1 MTKYLAD
8 NGGLQTLI
16 QLIKDTFAAFDRNK
30 QNKLRAGSN
39 IIIDPA
45 TSTISA
51 TGGGGGSGSVD
62 WGDISGTLTDQ
73 EDLAEALDGKAD
85 YNHTHSQSE
94 VNGLADA
101 LEGKASTSH
110 THQQSDVVG
119 LSNAL
124 AGKANTSHTHAQSDV
139 NGLADALAG
148 KASTSHTHQQ
158 SEVVGLSDA
167 LAGKANTSHTHAQS
181 DVTGL
186 TDALAGKAS
195 TIHSHGEITNAGT
208 IENDTTPVK
217 EDRPVFADSS
227 DSNKVKKGTF
237 EGFHKAMVSQLSEGT
252 SDVSDGTEF
261 LSSYSS
267 ESGFSDT
274 NAVNRIYKRKFIKVW
289 NYIQA
294 KISSVLGLTAAQYNG
309 NAATSTSAT
318 TATSATND
326 GAGNNIVNSLAGK
339 ASSTHAHGSIT
350 NGGAITSNTTPESA
364 DYPAFA
370 DDSDSGKLKRTSFQ
384 NFHKAMVSQMSDG
397 TADVVDGTEFLSS
410 YASANGF
417 GDSSAP
423 NQIFKRPFVKVWNY
437 IQSKIN
443 SVLGLTAAQYNG
455 NAATATSATN
465 DSAGNNIA
473 STYFPLAGRKAITGV
488 YKDSPSLLHNIGFGN
503 TSELGVWRK
512 FCLIYTRATY
522 RNAVGAIH
530 IQGRQTL
537 GTIYVRLNSSSTAP
551 AEGNNTINPD
561 VRYVS
566 FVSNYNGIY
575 YRVNEYNQLE
585 LWFKAHEYYDNIS
598 VTDVDFGAYFLD
610 LNMNS
615 FLHSVVVAW
624 TDEASVTQPDGL
636 IQAGNVTNTTLSS
649 AISSET
655 GDVLIITDANYK
667 NYLTTYQGGIPSTLY
682 AGDILTLDKPYSTVI
697 FDTTA
702 SGHVA
707 VVTGDAN
714 VLRNGRRVT
723 ILGNWAPQTNGGAAG
738 AVSGRFS
745 EYLYQ
750 YRAGFAG
757 GGNSGVLQY
766 VREEFLYYN
775 GIWYSKGY

>member
-1 MTKYLAD
+1 MKYLAD

-73 EDLAEALDGKAD
+73 EDLADALDGKAD

-101 LEGKASTSH
+101 LAGKASTSH

-167 LAGKANTSHTHAQS
+167 LAGKASSSHTHAQS

-237 EGFHKAMVSQLSEGT
+237 EGFHKAMVSQ
-252 SDVSDGTEF
+252 
-261 LSSYSS
+261 
-267 ESGFSDT
+267 
-274 NAVNRIYKRKFIKVW
+274 
-289 NYIQA
+289 
-294 KISSVLGLTAAQYNG
+294 
-309 NAATSTSAT
+309 
-318 TATSATND
+318 
-326 GAGNNIVNSLAGK
+326 
-339 ASSTHAHGSIT
+339 
-350 NGGAITSNTTPESA
+350 
-364 DYPAFA
+364 
-370 DDSDSGKLKRTSFQ
+370 
-384 NFHKAMVSQMSDG
+384 MSDG

-410 YASANGF
+410 YASTNGF
-417 GDSSAP
+417 EDSSAP

-455 NAATATSATN
+455 NAATATSATK
-465 DSAGNNIA
+465 DGDGNNIA

-537 GTIYVRLNSSSTAP
+537 GTIYVRLNSSATAP

-566 FVSNYNGIY
+566 FVSAYNGIY

-585 LWFKAHEYYDNIS
+585 LWFKAHEYYENIS

-649 AISSET
+649 AISSEI
-655 GDVLIITDANYK
+655 GDILIITDANYK
-667 NYLTTYQGGIPSTLY
+667 NYLTTYLGDVPSSVGT
-682 AGDILTLDKPYSTVI
+682 GDTLTLDKPYSTII
-697 FDTTA
+697 FDTTNYA
-702 SGHVA
+702 FIA
-707 VVTGDAN
+707 VVTGDSN
-714 VLRNGRRVT
+714 VLKNGRRIT
-723 ILGNWAPQTNGGAAG
+723 IAGNWKPQSEGGAAG
-738 AVSGRFS
+738 AVPGRFS
-745 EYLYQ
+745 RYIYA
-750 YRAGFAG
+750 YRSGSYG
-757 GGNSGVLQY
+757 GYFNDILRDA
-766 VREEFLYYN
+766 REEFLFYN

>member
-1 MTKYLAD
+1 MKYLAD

-16 QLIKDTFAAFDRNK
+16 QLIKDTFAVFDRNK

-73 EDLAEALDGKAD
+73 EDLADALDDKAG
-85 YNHTHSQSE
+85 YNHTHSQSD
-94 VNGLADA
+94 VTGLADSLA
-101 LEGKASTSH
+101 GKASTSH

-119 LSNAL
+119 LSN
-124 AGKANTSHTHAQSDV
+124 
-139 NGLADALAG
+139 
-148 KASTSHTHQQ
+148 
-158 SEVVGLSDA
+158 A

-309 NAATSTSAT
+309 NAAT
-318 TATSATND
+318 
-326 GAGNNIVNSLAGK
+326 
-339 ASSTHAHGSIT
+339 
-350 NGGAITSNTTPESA
+350 
-364 DYPAFA
+364 
-370 DDSDSGKLKRTSFQ
+370 
-384 NFHKAMVSQMSDG
+384 
-397 TADVVDGTEFLSS
+397 
-410 YASANGF
+410 
-417 GDSSAP
+417 
-423 NQIFKRPFVKVWNY
+423 
-437 IQSKIN
+437 
-443 SVLGLTAAQYNG
+443 
-455 NAATATSATN
+455 ATSATN

-488 YKDSPSLLHNIGFGN
+488 YKDSPSLLHNINFGN
-503 TSELGVWRK
+503 TTELGIWRK

-537 GTIYVRLNSSSTAP
+537 GTIYVRLNSSATAP

-575 YRVNEYNQLE
+575 YRVNESNQLE

-598 VTDVDFGAYFLD
+598 VTDVDFGAFFLD

-615 FLHSVVVAW
+615 FLHSVDVAW

-714 VLRNGRRVT
+714 VLRNGRRIT
-723 ILGNWAPQTNGGAAG
+723 ILGNWAPQTDGGAAG

-757 GGNSGVLQY
+757 GGNSGVLQH

>member
-1 MTKYLAD
+1 MDRQRTERVYRALCTRK
-8 NGGLQTLI
+8 GITRPQ
-16 QLIKDTFAAFDRNK
+16 QLEFYFSKGK
-30 QNKLRAGSN
+30 EHCKE
-39 IIIDPA
+39 
-45 TSTISA
+45 
-51 TGGGGGSGSVD
+51 
-62 WGDISGTLTDQ
+62 LTDD
-73 EDLAEALDGKAD
+73 ELNAVIAELKNMPDSDEGVL
-85 YNHTHSQSE
+85 
-94 VNGLADA
+94 VNWRR
-101 LEGKASTSH
+101 
-110 THQQSDVVG
+110 
-119 LSNAL
+119 
-124 AGKANTSHTHAQSDV
+124 
-139 NGLADALAG
+139 
-148 KASTSHTHQQ
+148 
-158 SEVVGLSDA
+158 
-167 LAGKANTSHTHAQS
+167 KANTSHTHAQS

-217 EDRPVFADSS
+217 EDRPVFTDSS

-261 LSSYSS
+261 LSSYAS

-309 NAATSTSAT
+309 NAAT
-318 TATSATND
+318 ATSATKD
-326 GAGNNIVNSLAGK
+326 G
-339 ASSTHAHGSIT
+339 
-350 NGGAITSNTTPESA
+350 
-364 DYPAFA
+364 
-370 DDSDSGKLKRTSFQ
+370 
-384 NFHKAMVSQMSDG
+384 
-397 TADVVDGTEFLSS
+397 
-410 YASANGF
+410 
-417 GDSSAP
+417 
-423 NQIFKRPFVKVWNY
+423 
-437 IQSKIN
+437 
-443 SVLGLTAAQYNG
+443 
-455 NAATATSATN
+455 
-465 DSAGNNIA
+465 AGNNIA

-488 YKDSPSLLHNIGFGN
+488 YKDSPSLLHNINFGN
-503 TSELGVWRK
+503 TSELGEWRK

-537 GTIYVRLNSSSTAP
+537 GTIYVRLNSSATAP
-551 AEGNNTINPD
+551 AEGNNTINQD

-575 YRVNEYNQLE
+575 YRVNEANQLE

-615 FLHSVVVAW
+615 FLHSVVVSW
-624 TDEASVTQPDGL
+624 TDEAAVVQPAGL
-636 IQAGNVTNTTLSS
+636 VQTGNVTETTLSS

-655 GDVLIITDANYK
+655 GDVLVITDANYK
-667 NYLTTYQGGIPSTLY
+667 NYLTTYQGGIPSTPY

-738 AVSGRFS
+738 TVSGRFS